1 MTQVR
6 QFIDQIANGENN
18 AAKETFENILSVKTF
33 ESLDAFKKQMA
44 ANIFNGQTEETG
56 ELDLDSENIPEIE

>member
-18 AAKETFENILSVKTF
+18 AARDTFENILSVKTF
-33 ESLDAFKKQMA
+33 ESLDAFKKEMA
-44 ANIFNGQTEETG
+44 ANIFNGRTEDTVDAEQN
-56 ELDLDSENIPEIE
+56 SEDIPEIE

>member
-33 ESLDAFKKQMA
+33 ESLDAFKKEMA
-44 ANIFNGQTEETG
+44 ANIFNGQTENALEI
-56 ELDLDSENIPEIE
+56 EQDSEDIPEVE